1 MSDERA
7 AVYTILTRAIQRH
20 YGHRPVQRTC
30 PECGLN
36 EPNLDAFPAGNPL
49 GAAALVWATRDR
61 RAGPG
66 KTLHCPRCGS
76 AMTLTEEL
84 ERRKRERRRMH

>member
-1 MSDERA
+1 MYS
-7 AVYTILTRAIQRH
+7 AVTRAIQRH
-20 YGHRPVQRTC
+20 YGHRSVQRVC

-36 EPNLDAFPAGNPL
+36 APGLSEFPSSSPM

-61 RAGPG
+61 RPTWNM
-66 KTLHCPRCGS
+66 TLHCPRCGS

-84 ERRKRERRRMH
+84 ERRKRKRSS